1 MEKNLGLRLWQKGII
16 VTLLTVFAFVGV
28 SSIINNLQEQI
39 KEEITHEQL
48 LEQRRNKIDS
58 LRITE
63 LNITEDGT
71 TR

>member
-1 MEKNLGLRLWQKGII
+1 MEKNLDLRLWQKGII

>member
-1 MEKNLGLRLWQKGII
+1 MEKNLDLRLWQKGII

-28 SSIINNLQEQI
+28 SSIINNLENQI
-39 KEEITHEQL
+39 KEEIAHEQL
-48 LEQRRNKIDS
+48 LIERRNKIDS

-63 LNITEDGT
+63 LNITEDGA

>member
-1 MEKNLGLRLWQKGII
+1 MEKNLDLRLWQKGII
-16 VTLLTVFAFVGV
+16 VTLLTGFAFIGV
-28 SSIINNLQEQI
+28 SSIINNLENQI
-39 KEEITHEQL
+39 KEEIAHEQL

>member
-16 VTLLTVFAFVGV
+16 VTLTTVFAFIGV
-28 SSIINNLQEQI
+28 SSIINNLENQI
-39 KEEITHEQL
+39 KEEIAHEQL

>member
-1 MEKNLGLRLWQKGII
+1 MEKNLDLRLWQKGII

-39 KEEITHEQL
+39 KEEIAHEQL

-63 LNITEDGT
+63 LNTTEDGA

>member
-1 MEKNLGLRLWQKGII
+1 MEKNLDLRLWQKGII
-16 VTLLTVFAFVGV
+16 VTLLTVFAFIGV
-28 SSIINNLQEQI
+28 SSIINNLENQI
-39 KEEITHEQL
+39 KEEIAHEQL